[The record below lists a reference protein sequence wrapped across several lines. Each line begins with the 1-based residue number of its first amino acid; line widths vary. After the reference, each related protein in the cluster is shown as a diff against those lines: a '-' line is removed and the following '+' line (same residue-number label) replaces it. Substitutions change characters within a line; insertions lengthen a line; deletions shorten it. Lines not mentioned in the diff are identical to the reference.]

1 MRKTK
6 GNEEILQYVYDYGLD
21 KASELL
27 SIPQED
33 IMKKI
38 FDIVGVYYP
47 QKFNYEEKPIN
58 KDVLK
63 YCFDNYQHL
72 YNRFVKNNNITKC
85 SLTLED
91 VLHDAIIRISTK
103 QIYEDNNNIEDF
115 VIAYIYSYIKYWELR
130 KLTYNKFITYADFI
144 KEQEDAEKFDF

>member
-72 YNRFVKNNNITKC
+72 C
-85 SLTLED
+85 CC
-91 VLHDAIIRISTK
+91 
-103 QIYEDNNNIEDF
+103 
-115 VIAYIYSYIKYWELR
+115 
-130 KLTYNKFITYADFI
+130 
-144 KEQEDAEKFDF
+144 